1 MSQASPDRLDRIEA
15 ILEQVARQQATNTT
29 AIAQLTVKVDGL
41 TEDVASV
48 TDILMHSIAQ
58 LTVKID
64 GLTEDVAS
72 VTDILMHSIQIA
84 EADREVFQAEIR
96 RIWEYLLGQQRNGKG
111 RGEG

>member
-48 TDILMHSIAQ
+48 TDILMHSI
-58 LTVKID
+58 
-64 GLTEDVAS
+64 
-72 VTDILMHSIQIA
+72 QIA